1 MLREDSVAA
10 ETNWV
15 LDVVLRQHPS
25 SIQIFDLMVDREL
38 VVHVPATSLVE
49 AVKRIERM
57 QGDLGE
63 LRRMLERR
71 KTELQRGETIR
82 KFAQSLD
89 AAELALGEAE
99 TEVVARFWDLVQT
112 IARHATIL
120 PIDESA
126 LRTAQDV
133 SALLDLSPADALVL
147 ASVALNAPNC
157 GHFVSRDRRA
167 FDRPEVASYF
177 EELNVIYHRDPA
189 HFLSMR
195 GHT

>member
-15 LDVVLRQHPS
+15 LDVVLRQHPA

-112 IARHATIL
+112 IA
-120 PIDESA
+120 
-126 LRTAQDV
+126 
-133 SALLDLSPADALVL
+133 
-147 ASVALNAPNC
+147 
-157 GHFVSRDRRA
+157 
-167 FDRPEVASYF
+167 
-177 EELNVIYHRDPA
+177 
-189 HFLSMR
+189 
-195 GHT
+195 